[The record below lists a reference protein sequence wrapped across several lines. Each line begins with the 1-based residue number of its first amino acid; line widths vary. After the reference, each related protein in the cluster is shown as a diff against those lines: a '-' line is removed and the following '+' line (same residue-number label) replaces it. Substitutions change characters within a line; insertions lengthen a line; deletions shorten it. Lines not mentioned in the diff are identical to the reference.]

1 MGRLDG
7 RVAIVTGAGRGLGRA
22 HALALAAAGAAVVI
36 NDKGAALDGS
46 GTTVGPAEEVVAE
59 IRAAGGRA
67 VASAHDVAD
76 WQQARA
82 MIDLAVASFGDLHV
96 LVNNAGI
103 LRDRTLANLAEEE
116 WDAVLR
122 VHLKGHAAPT
132 RHAMGYWRDR
142 AKAGHAVAASVVH
155 TSSVAAF
162 TGNFGQAAYSAAKL
176 AVLALSR
183 TVALEGA
190 KIGVRSN
197 AVSPSARTRFTE
209 GMGGLPPPTGDFDP
223 RDPANVSP
231 LVAWLA
237 EAACPANAQVF
248 QVYGNRLFVF
258 TMPAIAHELV
268 TAGRWTAEALDTAL
282 AGRLVAHPTVEELLA
297 RFRPPEPAPAGGG

>member
-22 HALALAAAGAAVVI
+22 HALALAAGGAAVVV

-46 GTTVGPAEEVVAE
+46 GTTMDPAEEVVAE
-59 IRAAGGRA
+59 IRASGGRA

-76 WQQARA
+76 WAQARA
-82 MIDLAVASFGDLHV
+82 MIDLAVSSFGDLHV

-132 RHAMGYWRDR
+132 RHAMGYWRER
-142 AKAGHAVAASVVH
+142 AKAGHVVAASIVH

-223 RDPANVSP
+223 REPGNVSP

-268 TAGRWTAEALDTAL
+268 NPGRWTAEALDVAL
-282 AGRLVAHPTVEELLA
+282 AGKLVTHPTVEELLA
-297 RFRPPEPAPAGGG
+297 RFRPPEPAQS